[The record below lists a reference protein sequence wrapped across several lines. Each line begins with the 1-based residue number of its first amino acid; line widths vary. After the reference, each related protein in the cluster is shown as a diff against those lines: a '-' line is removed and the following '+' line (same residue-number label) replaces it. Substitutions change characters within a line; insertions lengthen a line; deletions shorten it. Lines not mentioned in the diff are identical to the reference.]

1 MKRIHLIK
9 EPSFIAK
16 YDAFQYQKEAFEAIK
31 DLEYA
36 AIFHEHVFSVIVDQ
50 LGSDADRL
58 IDALIDDFSGNRE
71 PYSP

>member
-16 YDAFQYQKEAFEAIK
+16 CDAFQYQKEAFEAIK

-36 AIFHEHVFSVIVDQ
+36 AIFHEQ
-50 LGSDADRL
+50 GLGKTKIA
-58 IDALIDDFSGNRE
+58 IDLL
-71 PYSP
+71 